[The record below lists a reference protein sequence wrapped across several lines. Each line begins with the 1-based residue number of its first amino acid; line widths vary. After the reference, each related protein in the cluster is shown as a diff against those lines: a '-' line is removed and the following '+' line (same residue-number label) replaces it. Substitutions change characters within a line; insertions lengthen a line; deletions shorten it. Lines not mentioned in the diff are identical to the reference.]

1 MENKKLYKIIISI
14 GLLSFLFISS
24 AVLYNYYKT
33 FYSENTN
40 FSDESVFIYIKSG
53 TGLKSL
59 RNEISPYIKDTSTF
73 FKAAYKTKF
82 IMNIK
87 AGKYELKKGFSNK
100 EIINSLRFKNIPIKI
115 TFNNMERIENLAS
128 RVSKFIEAD
137 SLSLM
142 NSFNNE
148 VFLENNNLNTESVF
162 SIFLPNTYEFYWNTS
177 ADEFIDFIENEQ
189 CQFID
194 SLGVE
199 GLKKF
204 EWYVDEESNTAT
216 LIEEFDNA
224 DSFKE
229 IATKAIGTPV
239 NLKFREIT
247 NFDNMTILGDVS
259 DEMRENLSA
268 MGPKIKTYKA
278 GLN

>member
-1 MENKKLYKIIISI
+1 MELHKNSGELRVIIDVSY
-14 GLLSFLFISS
+14 SS
-24 AVLYNYYKT
+24 A
-33 FYSENTN
+33 E
-40 FSDESVFIYIKSG
+40 
-53 TGLKSL
+53 
-59 RNEISPYIKDTSTF
+59 
-73 FKAAYKTKF
+73 
-82 IMNIK
+82 
-87 AGKYELKKGFSNK
+87 
-100 EIINSLRFKNIPIKI
+100 
-115 TFNNMERIENLAS
+115 
-128 RVSKFIEAD
+128 
-137 SLSLM
+137 
-142 NSFNNE
+142 
-148 VFLENNNLNTESVF
+148 
-162 SIFLPNTYEFYWNTS
+162 
-177 ADEFIDFIENEQ
+177 EFIDFIENEQ
-189 CQFID
+189 CQFIE
-194 SLGVE
+194 SLEVD

>member
-1 MENKKLYKIIISI
+1 MELHKNSGELRVIIDVSY
-14 GLLSFLFISS
+14 SS
-24 AVLYNYYKT
+24 A
-33 FYSENTN
+33 E
-40 FSDESVFIYIKSG
+40 
-53 TGLKSL
+53 
-59 RNEISPYIKDTSTF
+59 
-73 FKAAYKTKF
+73 
-82 IMNIK
+82 
-87 AGKYELKKGFSNK
+87 
-100 EIINSLRFKNIPIKI
+100 
-115 TFNNMERIENLAS
+115 
-128 RVSKFIEAD
+128 
-137 SLSLM
+137 
-142 NSFNNE
+142 
-148 VFLENNNLNTESVF
+148 
-162 SIFLPNTYEFYWNTS
+162 
-177 ADEFIDFIENEQ
+177 EFIDFIENEQ
-189 CQFID
+189 CQFIE
-194 SLGVE
+194 SLGVD

-229 IATKAIGTPV
+229 IATKAIGTSV

>member
-1 MENKKLYKIIISI
+1 MELHKNSGELRVII
-14 GLLSFLFISS
+14 
-24 AVLYNYYKT
+24 
-33 FYSENTN
+33 
-40 FSDESVFIYIKSG
+40 D
-53 TGLKSL
+53 
-59 RNEISPYIKDTSTF
+59 
-73 FKAAYKTKF
+73 
-82 IMNIK
+82 
-87 AGKYELKKGFSNK
+87 
-100 EIINSLRFKNIPIKI
+100 
-115 TFNNMERIENLAS
+115 
-128 RVSKFIEAD
+128 VS
-137 SLSLM
+137 
-142 NSFNNE
+142 
-148 VFLENNNLNTESVF
+148 
-162 SIFLPNTYEFYWNTS
+162 YTS
-177 ADEFIDFIENEQ
+177 AEEFIDFIENEQ
-189 CQFID
+189 CQFIE

-268 MGPKIKTYKA
+268 MGPKIKTYRA

>member
-1 MENKKLYKIIISI
+1 MELHKNSGELRVIIDVSY
-14 GLLSFLFISS
+14 SS
-24 AVLYNYYKT
+24 A
-33 FYSENTN
+33 E
-40 FSDESVFIYIKSG
+40 
-53 TGLKSL
+53 
-59 RNEISPYIKDTSTF
+59 
-73 FKAAYKTKF
+73 
-82 IMNIK
+82 
-87 AGKYELKKGFSNK
+87 
-100 EIINSLRFKNIPIKI
+100 
-115 TFNNMERIENLAS
+115 
-128 RVSKFIEAD
+128 
-137 SLSLM
+137 
-142 NSFNNE
+142 
-148 VFLENNNLNTESVF
+148 
-162 SIFLPNTYEFYWNTS
+162 
-177 ADEFIDFIENEQ
+177 EFINFIENEQ
-189 CQFID
+189 CQFIE
-194 SLGVE
+194 SLGVD

>member
-1 MENKKLYKIIISI
+1 MELHKNSGELRVII
-14 GLLSFLFISS
+14 
-24 AVLYNYYKT
+24 
-33 FYSENTN
+33 
-40 FSDESVFIYIKSG
+40 D
-53 TGLKSL
+53 
-59 RNEISPYIKDTSTF
+59 
-73 FKAAYKTKF
+73 
-82 IMNIK
+82 
-87 AGKYELKKGFSNK
+87 
-100 EIINSLRFKNIPIKI
+100 
-115 TFNNMERIENLAS
+115 
-128 RVSKFIEAD
+128 VS
-137 SLSLM
+137 
-142 NSFNNE
+142 
-148 VFLENNNLNTESVF
+148 
-162 SIFLPNTYEFYWNTS
+162 YTS
-177 ADEFIDFIENEQ
+177 AEEFIDFIENEQ
-189 CQFID
+189 CQFIE